1 MKSITALVVI
11 GILIVSAAAD
21 VRYRGNAVHSDHPG
35 QCYYEEL
42 KQAIPKNQSFSPV
55 NLEDHC
61 ERIFCRSDYVLVME
75 YCGRH
80 NLSPNATCAIRSD
93 IRRPYPGC
101 CPTLVCENE
110 SNFI

>member
-1 MKSITALVVI
+1 MKFVTALLFVV
-11 GILIVSAAAD
+11 GLITSTMAD
-21 VRYRGNAVHSDHPG
+21 VRYRGNAIHEDHPG

-42 KQAIPKNQSFSPV
+42 NQPIPKNQSFSPI
-55 NLEDHC
+55 NLVGHC

-75 YCGRH
+75 FCGRH
-80 NLSPNATCAIRSD
+80 NLQPNATCAIRSD

-110 SNFI
+110 NNFI

>member
-1 MKSITALVVI
+1 MKFLNTFVVVAV
-11 GILIVSAAAD
+11 LIVNAVAD
-21 VRYRGNAVHSDHPG
+21 VRYRGNAVHPDYPN
-35 QCYYEEL
+35 QCYYEDL
-42 KQAIPKNQSFSPV
+42 KQPIPKNQSFSPI

-80 NLSPNATCAIRSD
+80 NLVPNATCSIGRD
-93 IRRPYPGC
+93 PRQPYPAC